1 MSPRH
6 LGPYALQL
14 RRVLVLTAAFVAVFI
29 TIISGPQLV
38 PPCDSPP
45 EMAQWAVYS
54 PNCSAGPSARGFA
67 APARLRVLRLPG
79 PVVVTV

>member
-45 EMAQWAVYS
+45 EICLLYTS
-54 PNCSAGPSARGFA
+54 PSPRD
-67 APARLRVLRLPG
+67 
-79 PVVVTV
+79 

>member
-45 EMAQWAVYS
+45 EMA
-54 PNCSAGPSARGFA
+54 
-67 APARLRVLRLPG
+67 
-79 PVVVTV
+79 